1 MTYVDNIKESV
12 SLLLDGGH
20 LQLAQEQ
27 LNMLGKGQGL
37 HRGGGVVRSGRSSRV
52 YGHTEGVH
60 SVTAAGCDCSQY
72 KSMENCEAQGIPVL
86 VTCGHIAA
94 HRIDSGSLTD
104 TQVSDTMGWAEEQ
117 AGLTNPGS
125 KMLNK
130 STEFHGYVLE
140 AIAQKA
146 QAKAGV
152 LVGVV
157 RFQCKKG
164 ATIGGK
170 PHHDMIMDVDRSML
184 PAIWL
189 AAKAK
194 YPHVKGISQ
203 TGVPQAE
210 ASKLVTVSKGLAL

>member
-20 LQLAQEQ
+20 AHLAQEL

-37 HRGGGVVRSGRSSRV
+37 HRGGGVVRSGRTSYV

-72 KSMENCEAQGIPVL
+72 KSMEQCEVQGIPVL

-104 TQVSDTMGWAEEQ
+104 KQVSDAMGWAEEQ

-125 KMLNK
+125 KMLAK

-140 AIAQKA
+140 AIAKKAKA
-146 QAKAGV
+146 QAAAHV
-152 LVGVV
+152 NII
-157 RFQCKKG
+157 RFQAVK
-164 ATIGGK
+164 ARPIGGK
-170 PHHDMIMDVDRSML
+170 PYHDMLLDVEREKL
-184 PAIWL
+184 PAVW
-189 AAKAK
+189 AAAYAK
-194 YPHVKGISQ
+194 WGCKGM
-203 TGVPQAE
+203 TETTLPLGEAE
-210 ASKLVTVSKGLAL
+210 GLIPVSKGLTL